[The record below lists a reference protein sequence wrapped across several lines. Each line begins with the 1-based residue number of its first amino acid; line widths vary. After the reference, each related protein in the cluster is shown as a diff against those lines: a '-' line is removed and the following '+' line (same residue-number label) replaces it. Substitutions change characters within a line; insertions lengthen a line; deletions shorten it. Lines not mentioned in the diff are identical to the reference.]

1 MIIFL
6 NKERELKRMK
16 KMMIL
21 FMFLLSSFFS
31 FSQEILVSG
40 TITETASNT
49 PLPGVSVILKGTALG
64 SSSDFDGKYS
74 IKASINDVLVFSY
87 LGYKTEEVKVSS
99 SSINVKL
106 QENAQNLDEIIIIGY
121 GSTTIKDATGAV
133 TAITSKDF
141 NKGNISTAENLL
153 SGKVAG
159 LTINTGGEPGA
170 GSTIRIRGGASLG
183 ASNDPLIVIN
193 GLPIDN
199 NTIGGS
205 RSILSSINPNE
216 IESFSILK
224 DASATAIYGSRG
236 SNGVIIITTKKGKR
250 KLSVNLDM
258 NFGINTLSNKV
269 NVFTADELRNIVSKF
284 DARPDRAD
292 ASPLLPLLGNANTDW
307 QDEIYKSSITSII
320 NASASGMLLDRIPAR
335 LSIGRTLQEG
345 LQLTSEFERN
355 NASFNLN
362 PTFFENRLNVS
373 VNGNASFEKNRFA
386 SGQAANALTFDPT
399 QPVFDE
405 NSPFGGYFQYYTNNN
420 DGVINEND
428 LTSLAPFNPVA
439 ELLQRRSISN
449 VQRFYGNV
457 KIDYNFK
464 FLPELSAVLN
474 VGFDKQNADGTVRVS
489 DKNPLAQND
498 GSIVGSSS
506 KYSNEQNNTLLDGYL
521 SYKKKWDKITLDG
534 TAGYSYQKFT
544 NKRYVSGELLDDGPD
559 SEPIESIDPNLVLIG
574 FFGRANLAINNKYLL
589 TLSYRR
595 DGTSRFSKKNRWGHF
610 PSAAIAWKIKEDFF
624 PNSETFSSLKLRLGW
639 GITGQQDIGRDNL
652 DLFLSRYI
660 RGLPS
665 SQYLFGDTVIP
676 VGIPQF
682 RNEDLKWEE
691 TTTYNVG
698 FDYGLFNDK
707 ISGSIEGFYKESK
720 DLLAN
725 AAISDGSNFSNSGFQ
740 NIGNFTSKGI
750 EFSIGGDLISN
761 NDGLNIDFNFNT
773 TFIQTEIKK
782 LALKQDQLVGGV
794 AGGTGNTAQIHSVG
808 FTPYSFFVYKQVY
821 DTNGKPIEG
830 AYADLNGD
838 NLINDSDKY
847 IHHNGAPAITLGFAS
862 NIYYKNIDLSFN
874 LRANLE
880 NYVFNNVNS
889 ARAQYDLLA
898 NSSVVANLPTSV
910 LQSNFN
916 TTENVILSDYFI
928 ENASFLRMDNISLG
942 YTFNEIFNDKS
953 SIRLSTSVQNVF
965 VITNYS
971 GLDPQVFKNG
981 IDNTI
986 TPRPRTFTIGA
997 NIKF

>member
-1 MIIFL
+1 MMIFL
-6 NKERELKRMK
+6 KKERELKNK
-16 KMMIL
+16 KKWICIFL
-21 FMFLLSSFFS
+21 FCCFSLVS
-31 FSQEILVSG
+31 FSQEIKVSG
-40 TITETASNT
+40 TIKDDRTNET
-49 PLPGVSVILKGTALG
+49 LPGVSILKKGTKFG
-64 SSSDFDGKYS
+64 TSSEIDGTYTIEAK
-74 IKASINDVLVFSY
+74 INDILIFSY
-87 LGYKTEEVKVSS
+87 LGYKTKEVKVTSS
-99 SSINVKL
+99 KINISL
-106 QENAQNLDEIIIIGY
+106 EEDAQNLDEIVIIGY
-121 GSTTIKDATGAV
+121 GSTTVKDATGAV
-133 TAITSKDF
+133 TAITAKDF
-141 NKGNISTAENLL
+141 NKGNITTAENLL
-153 SGKVAG
+153 NGKVAG

-199 NTIGGS
+199 NSVGGS

-224 DASATAIYGSRG
+224 DASATAIYGSRA
-236 SNGVIIITTKKGKR
+236 SNGVIIITTKKGTR

-258 NFGINTLSNKV
+258 NFGVNTLANKV
-269 NVFTADELRNIVSKF
+269 DVFSGDELRSLISTKNPS
-284 DARPDRAD
+284 
-292 ASPLLPLLGNANTDW
+292 LTPLLGNANTDW
-307 QDEIYKSSITSII
+307 QDEIYNTSATSII
-320 NASASGMLLDRIPAR
+320 NASANGMLLNKIPAR
-335 LSIGRTLQEG
+335 ISIGRTLQEG
-345 LQLTSEFERN
+345 LVLTSEFERN
-355 NASFNLN
+355 NASVSLN
-362 PTFFENRLNVS
+362 PSFFDDSLKIS
-373 VNGNASFEKNRFA
+373 FNGNASFERNRFA
-386 SGQAANALTFDPT
+386 SGQAGNALSFDPT

-405 NSPFGGYFQYYTNNN
+405 NSPFGGYFQYYNDNN

-428 LTSLAPFNPVA
+428 LTPLAPFNPVA

-449 VQRFYGNV
+449 VQRFYGNI
-457 KIDYNFK
+457 KFDYNFK

-474 VGFDKQNADGTVRVS
+474 FGLDKQNAEGTVVVS

-498 GSIVGSSS
+498 GSIIGSSS
-506 KYSNEQNNTLLDGYL
+506 EYSNTQNNTLLDGYL
-521 SYKKKWDKITLDG
+521 AYVKEWGKFKIDG

-544 NKRYVSGELLDDGPD
+544 NKRNVSGELLDDGPD
-559 SEPIESIDPNLVLIG
+559 SEPIENIDPNLVLIG
-574 FFGRANLAINNKYLL
+574 FFGRANLSINDKYLL

-595 DGTSRFSKKNRWGHF
+595 DGTSRFSRKNRWGNF
-610 PSAAIAWKIKEDFF
+610 PAAAIAWKVKEDFF

-665 SQYLFGDTVIP
+665 SQYIFGNTITQ

-698 FDYGLFNDK
+698 FDYGLFNDR
-707 ISGSIEGFYKESK
+707 ITGSIEGFYKESK

-750 EFSIGGDLISN
+750 EFSIGGDIIRKEN
-761 NDGLNIDFNFNT
+761 LNIDFNFNT
-773 TFIQTEIKK
+773 TFIKTEIKE
-782 LALKQDQLVGGV
+782 LALNQDQLVGGI
-794 AGGTGNTAQIHSVG
+794 AGGTGGTAQVHRVG

-821 DTNGKPIEG
+821 DNNGNPLEG
-830 AYADLNGD
+830 TYADLNGD
-838 NLINDSDKY
+838 NLITDADKY
-847 IHHNGAPAITLGFAS
+847 IHHNGMPAVTLGFAS

-874 LRANLE
+874 LRANLG

-889 ARAQYDLLA
+889 ARAQYDLLE

-916 TTENVILSDYFI
+916 TTENVILSDYYI
-928 ENASFLRMDNISLG
+928 ENASFLRMDNVSLG
-942 YTFNEIFNDKS
+942 YTFKDVFKGNS
-953 SIRLSTSVQNVF
+953 SIRLSASAQNVF

-971 GLDPQVFKNG
+971 GLDPEVFNNG

>member
-1 MIIFL
+1 MMIFL
-6 NKERELKRMK
+6 KKERELKSMK
-16 KMMIL
+16 KIMIL

-40 TITETASNT
+40 TITEKESNT
-49 PLPGVSVILKGTALG
+49 PLPGVSVVVNGTAIG
-64 SSSDFDGKYS
+64 SSSDFDGKYT
-74 IKASINDVLVFSY
+74 IKASLNDVLVFSY
-87 LGYKTEEVKVSS
+87 LGYQTKEVEVTSSQLNIILEESS
-99 SSINVKL
+99 
-106 QENAQNLDEIIIIGY
+106 QNLDEIIIIGY
-121 GSTTIKDATGAV
+121 GSTTLKDATGSV

-141 NKGNISTAENLL
+141 NKGNITTAENLL
-153 SGKVAG
+153 NGKVAG

-216 IESFSILK
+216 IESFSVLK
-224 DASATAIYGSRG
+224 DASATAIYGSRA

-250 KLSVNLDM
+250 KLSANLDM
-258 NFGINTLSNKV
+258 NFGVNTLSNKV
-269 NVFTADELRNIVSKF
+269 DVFTADELRNIVSQF
-284 DARPDRAD
+284 DARPDRAN
-292 ASPLLPLLGNANTDW
+292 AAPLLPLLGNANTDW
-307 QDEIYKSSITSII
+307 QDEIYKNSATSII
-320 NASASGMLLDRIPAR
+320 NASASGMLLDKIPVR
-335 LSIGRTLQEG
+335 VSIGRTLQEG
-345 LQLTSEFERN
+345 LLLTSEFERN

-362 PTFFENRLNVS
+362 PTFLEDRLKVS
-373 VNGNASFEKNRFA
+373 INGNSSFEKNRFA

-439 ELLQRRSISN
+439 ELIQRKSVSN
-449 VQRFYGNV
+449 VQRFYGNI

-474 VGFDKQNADGTVRVS
+474 IGFDKQNADGTVRIS
-489 DKNPLAQND
+489 DKNPLSQND

-506 KYSNEQNNTLLDGYL
+506 EYSNAQNNTLLDGYL
-521 SYKKKWDKITLDG
+521 SYKKDWNKVTLDG

-559 SEPIESIDPNLVLIG
+559 SEPINSIDPNLVLIG
-574 FFGRANLAINNKYLL
+574 FFGRANLSINDKYLL
-589 TLSYRR
+589 TFSYRR
-595 DGTSRFSKKNRWGHF
+595 DGTSRFSKKNRWGNF
-610 PSAAIAWKIKEDFF
+610 PSAAIAWKINEDFF
-624 PNSETFSSLKLRLGW
+624 PNSKTISTLKLRLGW
-639 GITGQQDIGRDNL
+639 GVTGQQDIGRTNL
-652 DLFLSRYI
+652 DLYLSRYI

-665 SQYLFGDTVIP
+665 SQYLFGNTAIP

-682 RNEDLKWEE
+682 RNENLKWEE
-691 TTTYNVG
+691 TTTYNSG
-698 FDYGLFNDK
+698 FDFGLFNDK
-707 ISGSIEGFYKESK
+707 ISGSLEGFYKESK
-720 DLLAN
+720 DLLADT
-725 AAISDGSNFSNSGFQ
+725 AISDGSNFSNSGFQ
-740 NIGNFTSKGI
+740 NIGNFTTKGI
-750 EFSIGGDLISN
+750 EFSIAGDIIH
-761 NDGLNIDFNFNT
+761 NDNLNIDFNFNT
-773 TFIQTEIKK
+773 TFIKTEIKE
-782 LALKQDQLVGGV
+782 LALNQDQLVGGI
-794 AGGTGNTAQIHSVG
+794 AGGTGGTAQLHREG

-821 DTNGKPIEG
+821 DNNGEPLEG

-838 NLINDSDKY
+838 NLITDEDKY
-847 IHHNGAPAITLGFAS
+847 IHHNGTPAVTLGFAS
-862 NIYYKNIDLSFN
+862 TINYKNVDLTFN
-874 LRANLE
+874 LRASLD
-880 NYVFNNVNS
+880 NYVYNNVNS

-898 NSSVVANLPTSV
+898 NSALVANLPTSV

-916 TTENVILSDYFI
+916 TTEDVILSDYYI

-942 YTFNEIFNDKS
+942 YTFKEIFNYKS
-953 SIRLSTSVQNVF
+953 SIRLSGNIQNVF
-965 VITNYS
+965 IISNYS
-971 GLDPQVFKNG
+971 GLDPEVFNNG

-997 NIKF
+997 NINF